1 MENVIAILNTLKDF
15 SPLGVAALA
24 VLGLCLYIW
33 KNPFKPIEGKLDK
46 ISDNHLHD
54 LPRMADTMDNM
65 AETLQRIEVSLGENF
80 AHLRAKADSRR

>member
-46 ISDNHLHD
+46 ISDNHLHQ
-54 LPRMADTMDNM
+54 LPEIAADMGKVVDI
-65 AETLQRIEVSLGENF
+65 LQRIEVSLGENF
-80 AHLRAKADSRR
+80 SYLRAKVDKN